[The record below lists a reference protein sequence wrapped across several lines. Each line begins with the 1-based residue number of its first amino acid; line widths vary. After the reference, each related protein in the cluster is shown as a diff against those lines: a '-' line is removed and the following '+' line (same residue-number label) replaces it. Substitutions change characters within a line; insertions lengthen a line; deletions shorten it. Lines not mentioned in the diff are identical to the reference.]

1 MTTMKQRAD
10 LAMLFMNAAAMA
22 RFRRVEEIARV
33 AADRGDLS
41 TILAA
46 RDAEA
51 AVVEEVCTFVNAGEA

>member
-1 MTTMKQRAD
+1 
-10 LAMLFMNAAAMA
+10 MLFMNAAAMA

>member
-1 MTTMKQRAD
+1 MDKRET
-10 LAMLFMNAAAMA
+10 LSLLFMNAAAMA

-46 RDAEA
+46 RDAEDA
-51 AVVEEVCTFVNAGEA
+51 IMQEVCTFVNAGEA